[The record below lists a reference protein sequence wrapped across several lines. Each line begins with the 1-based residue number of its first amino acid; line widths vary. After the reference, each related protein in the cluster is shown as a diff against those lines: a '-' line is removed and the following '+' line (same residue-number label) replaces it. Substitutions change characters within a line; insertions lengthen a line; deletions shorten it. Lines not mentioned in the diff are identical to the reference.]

1 MSNPVELSPFPGEDD
16 PTDELPAYAKLHRK
30 YAAPLPPETS
40 IEDDV
45 AAEGIEDKD
54 PFDEFPEVPL
64 DRVDLLVPAADGPAA
79 DAPTGVAEPVAAP
92 SRKRKR

>member
-1 MSNPVELSPFPGEDD
+1 MPTRDELTPFPGEDD

-30 YAAPLPPETS
+30 YAAPLPPESS

-54 PFDEFPEVPL
+54 PFAELAEVPL
-64 DRVDLLVPAADGPAA
+64 ERVELLEPIEEVEVVIAEPPP
-79 DAPTGVAEPVAAP
+79 APT
-92 SRKRKR
+92 RKRKR